1 MKRAAFKQPRQVSA
15 VADEWVKGEGTAETP
30 EKPSNPPTGEITR
43 LTIDLPADLHYRFK
57 VACTMHRTKMV
68 EEVRRFIEDWV
79 QKHGKL

>member
-1 MKRAAFKQPRQVSA
+1 MKRAAFKQPPQASA
-15 VADEWVKGEGTAETP
+15 AADEWVKGEGAAETP
-30 EKPSNPPTGEITR
+30 TKPSSPPADEITR

-57 VACTMHRTKMV
+57 VACAMHRTKMV

>member
-1 MKRAAFKQPRQVSA
+1 MKRAAFKQPPQASA
-15 VADEWVKGEGTAETP
+15 AADEWVKGEGAEIPT
-30 EKPSNPPTGEITR
+30 KPPSPPAGEMTR

-57 VACTMHRTKMV
+57 VTCAMHRTKMV